1 MLNLIIYIPLQIVLL
16 PLTIIGVVLVGYR
29 QLVVS
34 KKLGISQTAVEIING
49 RITMDAFGIRD
60 DQPALG
66 LAKQQAN
73 NSVFGL
79 FLAMLPLWLATKI
92 TGRLSFYPRVPD
104 AGKETIVDLVPARTL
119 YFDDVINR
127 VIPEV
132 EQFVVMGAG
141 YDTRAYGALKKLDLV
156 IFEIDQPRVQEHK
169 IQCLTKA
176 AIAFDHVRYVPIDFS
191 EDNLL
196 DTLSEAGVDWGKKT
210 LFLWEGVTLY
220 LSEADV
226 RKTISDLRSKV
237 VAGSVL
243 LADIYADS
251 FLKLGKGAFKKTL
264 EYTNEGFGFG
274 LPFAN
279 AHEYAL
285 SEFVES
291 TGLTV
296 GQTHFL
302 GSLSESGP
310 FSVVVEMRY

>member
-34 KKLGISQTAVEIING
+34 KRLGISQTAVEIING

-127 VIPEV
+127 LIPEV

-141 YDTRAYGALKKLDLV
+141 YDTRAYGALKNLYLV
-156 IFEIDQPRVQEHK
+156 IFEIDQPRVQE
-169 IQCLTKA
+169 TKSN
-176 AIAFDHVRYVPIDFS
+176 V
-191 EDNLL
+191 
-196 DTLSEAGVDWGKKT
+196 
-210 LFLWEGVTLY
+210 
-220 LSEADV
+220 
-226 RKTISDLRSKV
+226 
-237 VAGSVL
+237 
-243 LADIYADS
+243 
-251 FLKLGKGAFKKTL
+251 
-264 EYTNEGFGFG
+264 
-274 LPFAN
+274 
-279 AHEYAL
+279 
-285 SEFVES
+285 
-291 TGLTV
+291 
-296 GQTHFL
+296 
-302 GSLSESGP
+302 
-310 FSVVVEMRY
+310 